1 MSYFAATGLQYHL
14 RHKHWVDGVATATEP
29 AMEPAAAAVV
39 AAAGAVR
46 EAAVVASYHQ
56 WPLKD
61 AVTLDLTGDEL
72 Q

>member
-1 MSYFAATGLQYHL
+1 M
-14 RHKHWVDGVATATEP
+14 
-29 AMEPAAAAVV
+29 V

-56 WPLKD
+56 WHLKD
-61 AVTLDLTGDEL
+61 AVKLDLTVDEL

>member
-1 MSYFAATGLQYHL
+1 M
-14 RHKHWVDGVATATEP
+14 DGVATATEP

-61 AVTLDLTGDEL
+61 AVKLDLTGD
-72 Q
+72 